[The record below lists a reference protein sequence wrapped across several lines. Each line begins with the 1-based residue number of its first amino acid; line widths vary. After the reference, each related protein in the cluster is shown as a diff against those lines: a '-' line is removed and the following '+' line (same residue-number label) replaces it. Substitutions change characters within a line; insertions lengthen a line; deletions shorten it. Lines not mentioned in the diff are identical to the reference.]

1 MSKQLHSAIL
11 TLKTPAEVAKFLR
24 DLLTEPEIAEFA
36 NRFQIAKSLWLK
48 EGSYIAIAKKHGV
61 STTTVTR
68 VAQWLH
74 RGKGGYQLVL
84 TRLFGPPRP
93 ASTRGELGEAGPEKK
108 GWQYHIIVVI
118 YCHENN

>member
-1 MSKQLHSAIL
+1 MHKPSDLYSAIL
-11 TLKTPAEVAKFLR
+11 ALKTPQEVARFLR
-24 DLLTEPEIAEFA
+24 DLLTEPEIAEFT

-68 VAQWLH
+68 VAQWLY

-84 TRLFGPPRP
+84 TRLFGP
-93 ASTRGELGEAGPEKK
+93 EKK
-108 GWQYHIIVVI
+108 
-118 YCHENN
+118 